1 MVYFPVNRSLI
12 SMKLD
17 DVFRIALKHFPMCHV
32 IEDMEGEVVIFT
44 GMICDENHELR
55 EITREDID

>member
-1 MVYFPVNRSLI
+1 
-12 SMKLD
+12 MKLD

-44 GMICDENHELR
+44 GLVSDKNQELR
-55 EITREDID
+55 DMTHEDIT